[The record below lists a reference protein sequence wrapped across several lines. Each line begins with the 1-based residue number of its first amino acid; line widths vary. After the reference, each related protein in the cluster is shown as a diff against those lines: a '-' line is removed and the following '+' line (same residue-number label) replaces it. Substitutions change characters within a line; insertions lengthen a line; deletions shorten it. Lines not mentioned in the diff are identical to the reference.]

1 MTAQALSLLFSFA
14 LVLLPTAALGQSE
27 PANKEHP
34 GVVALSKDSGGV
46 WAYKSFPQLTTL
58 YTSQRDSRGKSG
70 CDERC
75 SSIWPPLAA
84 GTQET
89 GKKVGN
95 WSVINR
101 SDGRSQWAYKGQPV
115 YMRFHDM
122 PADPHAMEVEGFR
135 PLKP

>member
-1 MTAQALSLLFSFA
+1 MKALALSLLFTTA
-14 LVLLPTAALGQSE
+14 LVLLPKAAPGQSE
-27 PANKEHP
+27 PASKEHP

-58 YTSQRDSRGKSG
+58 YTSQNDVRGKPS

-75 SSIWPPLAA
+75 SSIWPPLTAA
-84 GTQET
+84 QQEA
-89 GKKVGN
+89 GKKVGS
-95 WSVINR
+95 WTVINR
-101 SDGRSQWAYKGQPV
+101 PDGRPQWAYKGQPV